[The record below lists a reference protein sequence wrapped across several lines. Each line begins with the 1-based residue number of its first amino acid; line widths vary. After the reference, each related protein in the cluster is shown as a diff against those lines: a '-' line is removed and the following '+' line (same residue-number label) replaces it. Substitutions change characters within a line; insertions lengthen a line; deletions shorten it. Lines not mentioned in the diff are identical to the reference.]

1 MTKLSSTSEKPPAQ
15 EVVHME
21 DEDDSSSESDDDLK
35 KNIYNE
41 IPEYDDVDEV
51 KLAVSG
57 LKDVDD
63 VKLTVSGLDN
73 SSSMDAVLR
82 QQNLANENLY
92 SEIRPNDERFENA
105 LYMEHEKQREFDE
118 GKKQQKSNL
127 IIGGGAVFP
136 SMSPKTRSF
145 FPAAPLPSIP
155 SSQKVGKKWKNIAEI
170 ICISLARLSLLHQW

>member
-1 MTKLSSTSEKPPAQ
+1 MG
-15 EVVHME
+15 
-21 DEDDSSSESDDDLK
+21 
-35 KNIYNE
+35 
-41 IPEYDDVDEV
+41 EV

-155 SSQKVGKKWKNIAEI
+155 SSQKIPEEPEPSWCCGTRRRRRRSLVLGLF
-170 ICISLARLSLLHQW
+170 ISTLFLLFLCVALLVRMYVPSPDDTSSSSSSSKGEY

>member
-1 MTKLSSTSEKPPAQ
+1 
-15 EVVHME
+15 ME

-51 KLAVSG
+51 KLAVNG
-57 LKDVDD
+57 LEDVDSD
-63 VKLTVSGLDN
+63 IKLTVSGLDSN
-73 SSSMDAVLR
+73 SSIDAVLR

-105 LYMEHEKQREFDE
+105 LYMEHEKQREFEE
-118 GKKQQKSNL
+118 GSKKQQKSNL
-127 IIGGGAVFP
+127 IIGGGVVFP

-145 FPAAPLPSIP
+145 F
-155 SSQKVGKKWKNIAEI
+155 
-170 ICISLARLSLLHQW
+170 